1 MKKNTYIKMTAPF
14 RENNRA
20 ARKLELINKICTY
33 LVFITYPVYVL
44 YLCFTAGHMLALSI
58 IAPFVGFI
66 AVSVFRYIINRPRPY
81 EKFDMPPVIP
91 KDTLGR
97 SFPSRHVFSAFI
109 IAFTV
114 LICSPAASPLWF
126 TGILLAVLAAIIACV
141 RVISGVHFI
150 SDVVGAFVF
159 AAIEAYIVTVFL
171 L

>member
-20 ARKLELINKICTY
+20 AQKLELINKICTY

-58 IAPFVGFI
+58 IVPLVGFI
-66 AVSVFRYIINRPRPY
+66 AVSVFRYIVNRPRPY
-81 EKFDMPPVIP
+81 EKFDMPPH
-91 KDTLGR
+91 GR

-109 IAFTV
+109 IAFTI
-114 LICSPAASPLWF
+114 LICSPVASPLWF

-159 AAIEAYIVTVFL
+159 AAIEAYIVTVFFL
-171 L
+171 

>member
-58 IAPFVGFI
+58 IAPLVGFI
-66 AVSVFRYIINRPRPY
+66 AVSVFRYIVN
-81 EKFDMPPVIP
+81 
-91 KDTLGR
+91 
-97 SFPSRHVFSAFI
+97 
-109 IAFTV
+109 
-114 LICSPAASPLWF
+114 ICSPAASPLWF
-126 TGILLAVLAAIIACV
+126 IGILLAVLAAIIACV

-159 AAIEAYIVTVFL
+159 AAIEAYIVTVFFL
-171 L
+171 

>member
-20 ARKLELINKICTY
+20 AQKLELINKICTY

-58 IAPFVGFI
+58 IVPLVGFI
-66 AVSVFRYIINRPRPY
+66 AVSVFRYIVNRPRPY

-91 KDTLGR
+91 KDTHGR

-109 IAFTV
+109 IA
-114 LICSPAASPLWF
+114 LS
-126 TGILLAVLAAIIACV
+126 
-141 RVISGVHFI
+141 R
-150 SDVVGAFVF
+150 
-159 AAIEAYIVTVFL
+159 
-171 L
+171 

>member
-44 YLCFTAGHMLALSI
+44 YLCFTAS
-58 IAPFVGFI
+58 
-66 AVSVFRYIINRPRPY
+66 FRYIVNRPRPY

-91 KDTLGR
+91 KDTHGR

-126 TGILLAVLAAIIACV
+126 TGILLVVLAAIIACV

-159 AAIEAYIVTVFL
+159 AATEAYIATVFFL
-171 L
+171 

>member
-97 SFPSRHVFSAFI
+97 SFPSRHVLDRKS
-109 IAFTV
+109 
-114 LICSPAASPLWF
+114 
-126 TGILLAVLAAIIACV
+126 
-141 RVISGVHFI
+141 
-150 SDVVGAFVF
+150 VV
-159 AAIEAYIVTVFL
+159 
-171 L
+171 

>member
-1 MKKNTYIKMTAPF
+1 MTAPF

-58 IAPFVGFI
+58 IAPLVGFI
-66 AVSVFRYIINRPRPY
+66 AVSVFRYIVNRPRPY

-109 IAFTV
+109 IAFYYFNMLTCCFAFMV
-114 LICSPAASPLWF
+114 HRHFTCSPCSYHCLCPCD
-126 TGILLAVLAAIIACV
+126 I
-141 RVISGVHFI
+141 RR
-150 SDVVGAFVF
+150 AFYQRCCRCF
-159 AAIEAYIVTVFL
+159 CFCSH
-171 L
+171 

>member
-58 IAPFVGFI
+58 IAPLVGFI
-66 AVSVFRYIINRPRPY
+66 AVSVFRYIVNRPRPY
-81 EKFDMPPVIP
+81 EKFDMPPVIT
-91 KDTLGR
+91 KDTHGR

-109 IAFTV
+109 
-114 LICSPAASPLWF
+114 ICSPAASPLWF

-159 AAIEAYIVTVFL
+159 AVIEAYIVTVFFL
-171 L
+171 